1 MGDLRQ
7 PALGAAGG
15 DNRRGGG
22 RRAPDRGGGE
32 PLRDGGRPGR
42 GDPRG
47 PRLGRGRRYGR
58 HRRKGSRDLSD
69 RRRRRA
75 SVRRPRG
82 RAPDLVEGKELG
94 APVPP
99 FTVQDIV
106 RATQGALVAGD
117 LGVPITGVSVDSR
130 ALGVGEAFFAIR
142 GNRLDG
148 HAFLAEAASRGA
160 ACLVV
165 HTLHDDVPANVPLV
179 LVEDTTRALGMLAAY
194 HRARFSIPVVAVT
207 GSNGKTTTQE
217 LIARVLGMRW
227 QGVKPRGGLPLTL
240 LRLTAEHQAIV
251 LEIGSQHP
259 GEIAAL
265 AGLARP
271 TVAVVTTVAHAHTEF
286 LGSLDGVRAEKAALV
301 RAVGADGRVV
311 LNADDPR
318 VAGMARDSGAP
329 VITYGRSPGADVRA
343 TGDIV
348 EDARTLA
355 FTLESGAE
363 RTPVTLALVGRHNV
377 TNALAAAAGG
387 VALGW
392 PLDEITRG
400 LAGARPV
407 AGRCVWRDAG
417 GVRILDDT
425 YNANPV
431 SVRSALGTAATRR
444 AAAPSGRLVVVLG
457 DMLELGAI
465 AEEAHQ
471 EMGRAVVAAGADE
484 FVGVGRMSRLAVET
498 ARAAGLVEARH
509 RTTFQDTGAPLPKR
523 GAAAHVPL
531 VKGSR
536 GMRME
541 RVVDALVARLA
552 R

>member
-1 MGDLRQ
+1 M
-7 PALGAAGG
+7 
-15 DNRRGGG
+15 
-22 RRAPDRGGGE
+22 
-32 PLRDGGRPGR
+32 
-42 GDPRG
+42 
-47 PRLGRGRRYGR
+47 
-58 HRRKGSRDLSD
+58 
-69 RRRRRA
+69 
-75 SVRRPRG
+75 
-82 RAPDLVEGKELG
+82 
-94 APVPP
+94 PP

-106 RATQGALVAGD
+106 RASQGALVAGD
-117 LGVPITGVSVDSR
+117 LGVPVTGVSVDSR

-165 HTLHDDVPANVPLV
+165 HALHDDVPANVPLV

-207 GSNGKTTTQE
+207 GSNGKTTTKE
-217 LIARVLGMRW
+217 LIASVLGMRW
-227 QGVKPRGGLPLTL
+227 QVLKPSGSFNNQWGLPLTL

-318 VAGMARDSGAP
+318 VAGMARDSRAP

-355 FTLESGAE
+355 FTLESGGE

-377 TNALAAAAGG
+377 TNALAAAGVG

-392 PLDEITRG
+392 PLDEIARG
-400 LAGARPV
+400 LAEARPV
-407 AGRCVWRDAG
+407 AGRCIWRDAG

-431 SVRSALGTAATRR
+431 SVRSALETVAARR
-444 AAAPSGRLVVVLG
+444 AAGPSGRLVVVLG

-471 EMGRAVVAAGADE
+471 DTGRAVASAGVDE
-484 FVGVGRMSRLAVET
+484 FVGVGRLSRLTVDA
-498 ARAAGLVEARH
+498 ARAAGLGEAH
-509 RTTFQDTGAPLPKR
+509 HATTFEDTVAHLLKRLAPGNVVLI
-523 GAAAHVPL
+523 
-531 VKGSR
+531 KGSQ